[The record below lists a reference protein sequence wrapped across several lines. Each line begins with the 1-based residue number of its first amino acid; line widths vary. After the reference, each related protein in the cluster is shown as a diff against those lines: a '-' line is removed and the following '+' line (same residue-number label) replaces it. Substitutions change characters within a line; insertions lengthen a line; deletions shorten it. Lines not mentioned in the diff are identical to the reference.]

1 LRLFTLFLLHKGLE
15 GLIYKEMRIIFLLF
29 FGYLLYQFLI
39 KPIFIGMRGEQL
51 NRPRS
56 PQNDLL
62 EMMRRME
69 ELKKQQYQQYQQ
81 QEQQTQQTQQAPQKT
96 KPSQNDGEYID
107 YEEVD

>member
-1 LRLFTLFLLHKGLE
+1 MLLKV
-15 GLIYKEMRIIFLLF
+15 LIYNEMRIIFLLF
-29 FGYLLYQFLI
+29 FGYLVYQFLI
-39 KPIFIGMRGEQL
+39 KPVFIGMRGEQL

-69 ELKKQQYQQYQQ
+69 ELKRQQYQQYQQ
-81 QEQQTQQTQQAPQKT
+81 QEQQAAQKT